1 MSEAEDDLP
10 PYEGIALADV
20 RLVRTRADADAA
32 LAALLAC
39 DAVGFDTESKP
50 TFQKGEQS
58 TGPHLVQ
65 LATDRHAYLFQ
76 IGTARPPRKA
86 NGAAGVPA
94 AGVPVA
100 DTPVGGDPAAG
111 DPAAGDPSGGAP
123 AAADADAAA
132 GAATVPAPAPAV
144 PGIDV
149 LHAVLESATIL
160 KVGFGLGDDL
170 RRLRAKLGIDA
181 RNVLDLSTALRRG
194 ERNAWGAKTA
204 VARMFGKRLQK
215 SRKITTTNWAL
226 PRLTDKQIQYAAD
239 DAHVALRIYRH
250 WRANP
255 PPPLPPKPVAGGPRR
270 AAQPK
275 PQS

>member
-10 PYEGIALADV
+10 PYQGIALADV
-20 RLVRTRADADAA
+20 RLVRSRQDADGA
-32 LAALLAC
+32 LAALLAS
-39 DAVGFDTESKP
+39 DAIGFDTESKP

-65 LATDRHAYLFQ
+65 LATDAHAYLFQ
-76 IGTARPPRKA
+76 IGKPAPR
-86 NGAAGVPA
+86 
-94 AGVPVA
+94 
-100 DTPVGGDPAAG
+100 
-111 DPAAGDPSGGAP
+111 AP
-123 AAADADAAA
+123 EDADAAA
-132 GAATVPAPAPAV
+132 PATV

-149 LHAVLESATIL
+149 LRAVLESPAIL

-170 RRLRAKLGIDA
+170 RRLRAKLGIET

-194 ERNAWGAKTA
+194 ERNALGAKTA
-204 VARMFGKRLQK
+204 VARFFGQRLQK

-226 PRLTDKQIQYAAD
+226 PRLSDKQILYAAD

-255 PPPLPPKPVAGGPRR
+255 PPPLPPKPGAGGPMR

-275 PQS
+275 PRTS

>member
-20 RLVRTRADADAA
+20 RLVRTRADADDA
-32 LAALLAC
+32 LAALLAS
-39 DAVGFDTESKP
+39 DAIGFDTESKP

-76 IGTARPPRKA
+76 IGGARPPRTA
-86 NGAAGVPA
+86 QAA
-94 AGVPVA
+94 VA
-100 DTPVGGDPAAG
+100 DGSA
-111 DPAAGDPSGGAP
+111 AP
-123 AAADADAAA
+123 ASA
-132 GAATVPAPAPAV
+132 PAPAPAPSASSPAI

-149 LHAVLESATIL
+149 LRAVLESPAIL

-170 RRLRAKLGIDA
+170 RRLRAKLGIDT

-204 VARMFGKRLQK
+204 VARLFGKRLQK

-226 PRLTDKQIQYAAD
+226 PRLSDRQIQYAAD

-255 PPPLPPKPVAGGPRR
+255 PPPLPPKPIAGGPRR
-270 AAQPK
+270 ASPPK
-275 PQS
+275 PRT